1 MIFNMVLLAALPT
14 WATTVSVPLA
24 WNPSPDPNVAGY
36 KIYYGQASHVYTS
49 SVDVGGVT
57 NATITG
63 LSAGLTYYFAATT
76 YDATGL
82 ESDFSNEA
90 TTLTAASPTLGGL
103 GNIAINENAA
113 WQTVN
118 LTGISLGTGQTLT
131 ITAVSSNPTL
141 IPNPTVNYSSPAAT
155 GTLSFAPTTDT
166 FGTATITVTV
176 NNGLNQN
183 NLFTQTFTITVN
195 PVNQPPTLNPIGNLT
210 LNYNSPAQTIGLSG
224 ISGGTGQTL
233 TITAVSSNP
242 ALIPNP
248 TVNYSSPAAIGNL
261 SFTPTTDASG
271 TATITVT
278 VNNGLNQNNLF
289 TQTFSVT
296 VNPVNQPPT
305 LGALGNLSI
314 NENAAWQTVNL
325 TGISLGTGQTLAITA
340 VSSNPTLIPNPTI
353 NYSSPAATGALSF
366 APTTNA
372 SGTAT
377 ITVTVNNGLNQNNLF
392 TQTFTVTVNP
402 VNQPP
407 TLNPLGNLTLNYNPP
422 PQTIGLSG
430 MSTGAA
436 NELQTLTVTAVSS
449 NPKLIPNPA
458 ITYSSPLAT
467 GTLTLSPTANASG
480 SSIITVTVNDGGT
493 SNNIVKQSF
502 TVTVKTKAAS
512 VPKPSVVS
520 NASSQVILTG
530 KTVTL
535 KVGVNGTGPLKYQW
549 QCNGRN
555 VPGATSATLTLKKT
569 TPKQSGLYTVTV
581 SNSGGS
587 TISTPVALTVLST
600 PAAILTSS
608 TRGNGT
614 FSFNIVGVTGSKY
627 AVQTSADLIHWT
639 TGQTNTSPF
648 AFQDTNA
655 ATASQRFYRTVY
667 VP

>member
-1 MIFNMVLLAALPT
+1 MVLLAALPT

-103 GNIAINENAA
+103 GNIA
-113 WQTVN
+113 
-118 LTGISLGTGQTLT
+118 
-131 ITAVSSNPTL
+131 
-141 IPNPTVNYSSPAAT
+141 
-155 GTLSFAPTTDT
+155 
-166 FGTATITVTV
+166 
-176 NNGLNQN
+176 
-183 NLFTQTFTITVN
+183 
-195 PVNQPPTLNPIGNLT
+195 
-210 LNYNSPAQTIGLSG
+210 
-224 ISGGTGQTL
+224 
-233 TITAVSSNP
+233 
-242 ALIPNP
+242 
-248 TVNYSSPAAIGNL
+248 
-261 SFTPTTDASG
+261 
-271 TATITVT
+271 
-278 VNNGLNQNNLF
+278 
-289 TQTFSVT
+289 
-296 VNPVNQPPT
+296 
-305 LGALGNLSI
+305 I

-549 QCNGRN
+549 QCELCRRHHRA
-555 VPGATSATLTLKKT
+555 GAGGDDRLSARK
-569 TPKQSGLYTVTV
+569 
-581 SNSGGS
+581 NR
-587 TISTPVALTVLST
+587 
-600 PAAILTSS
+600 AA
-608 TRGNGT
+608 
-614 FSFNIVGVTGSKY
+614 
-627 AVQTSADLIHWT
+627 AED
-639 TGQTNTSPF
+639 
-648 AFQDTNA
+648 
-655 ATASQRFYRTVY
+655 
-667 VP
+667 